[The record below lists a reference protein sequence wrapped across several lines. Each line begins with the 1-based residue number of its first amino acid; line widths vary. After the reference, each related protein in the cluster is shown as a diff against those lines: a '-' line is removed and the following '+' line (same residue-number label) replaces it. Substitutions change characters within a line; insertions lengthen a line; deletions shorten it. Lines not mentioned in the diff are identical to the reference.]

1 MGLKQWFKYML
12 CILVNRCLLY
22 YKNSLFLLY
31 FNREE
36 FVKEKTEQFDRKDT
50 YSDEEY
56 GPGEALAV
64 EEFTEMKDKINVID
78 NKFGI
83 CLK

>member
-1 MGLKQWFKYML
+1 ML
-12 CILVNRCLLY
+12 LISKKISFV
-22 YKNSLFLLY
+22 F

-36 FVKEKTEQFDRKDT
+36 FVKEKTEQYDRKDIT

-83 CLK
+83 CIKFCIIKCI

>member
-1 MGLKQWFKYML
+1 ML
-12 CILVNRCLLY
+12 LLILY
-22 YKNSLFLLY
+22 
-31 FNREE
+31 REV
-36 FVKEKTEQFDRKDT
+36 FVKEKTEPFERKDT
-50 YSDEEY
+50 TCSDEEY

-83 CLK
+83 KLMINII

>member
-1 MGLKQWFKYML
+1 M
-12 CILVNRCLLY
+12 Y
-22 YKNSLFLLY
+22 Y
-31 FNREE
+31 NREE
-36 FVKEKTEQFDRKDT
+36 FIKEKICTFDKKDT
-50 YSDEEY
+50 TCSDEEY

-83 CLK
+83 YFKLWILY

>member
-1 MGLKQWFKYML
+1 MFIK
-12 CILVNRCLLY
+12 CL
-22 YKNSLFLLY
+22 
-31 FNREE
+31 NREV
-36 FVKEKTEQFDRKDT
+36 FIKEKTELFDKKDIT
-50 YSDEEY
+50 CSDEEY

-83 CLK
+83 FLKAIIIK

>member
-1 MGLKQWFKYML
+1 MYLNINF
-12 CILVNRCLLY
+12 
-22 YKNSLFLLY
+22 

-36 FVKEKTEQFDRKDT
+36 FVKEKTEINDRKDT
-50 YSDEEY
+50 ICSDEEY

-83 CLK
+83 YFTVLSIEHRLTILFVFCS

>member
-1 MGLKQWFKYML
+1 MVFA
-12 CILVNRCLLY
+12 
-22 YKNSLFLLY
+22 
-31 FNREE
+31 
-36 FVKEKTEQFDRKDT
+36 KEKTELFDKKDT
-50 YSDEEY
+50 SACSDEEY

-83 CLK
+83 YFKIILIN

>member
-1 MGLKQWFKYML
+1 M
-12 CILVNRCLLY
+12 
-22 YKNSLFLLY
+22 
-31 FNREE
+31 
-36 FVKEKTEQFDRKDT
+36 KEKTEQFDRKDT

>member
-1 MGLKQWFKYML
+1 MTSKYHDFNKY
-12 CILVNRCLLY
+12 ILY
-22 YKNSLFLLY
+22 YLNGFFY
-31 FNREE
+31 TRTYREE
-36 FVKEKTEQFDRKDT
+36 FIKEKTESIDRKDT
-50 YSDEEY
+50 TCSDEEY

-83 CLK
+83 YLKLFLI

>member
-1 MGLKQWFKYML
+1 ML
-12 CILVNRCLLY
+12 CILV
-22 YKNSLFLLY
+22 YKCSSLNISFVF

-50 YSDEEY
+50 TCSDEEY

-83 CLK
+83 CNN